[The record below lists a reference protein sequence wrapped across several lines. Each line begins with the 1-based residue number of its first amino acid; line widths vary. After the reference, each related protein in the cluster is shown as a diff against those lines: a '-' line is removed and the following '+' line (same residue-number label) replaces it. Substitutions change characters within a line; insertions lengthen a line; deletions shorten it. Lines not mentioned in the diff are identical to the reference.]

1 MTAKPA
7 MRPAG
12 IAFRRVYAML
22 LELRSGAQPPAAEHT
37 SAAAQNFFPFAPLA
51 TLRETYLRRRKTMTP
66 NTPMLVQIEEDKH
79 WWFAS
84 RTRAILALL
93 DKYAGPGK
101 NGRRVL
107 DVGAGAGN
115 MMHNLAQ
122 YGDEIVGLEYN
133 PKPIPIAHQRGWN
146 VRQGDAAAM
155 PFDDNAFDI
164 VTLLDTVE
172 HIADEKAV
180 LDETFRVTKPGGTML
195 VTVPAYMWLWSHN
208 DVINL
213 HHRRYTASELKRK
226 LKAAGWNVPYC
237 GYNNFIVFPLGAGVI
252 LLRKMLGKEPDMS
265 SPHFDDDAYQVEME
279 PAPPWMNAILET
291 VGKVEVAMLKR
302 FPLPWGTSIIA
313 IAQKP

>member
-1 MTAKPA
+1 MT
-7 MRPAG
+7 
-12 IAFRRVYAML
+12 
-22 LELRSGAQPPAAEHT
+22 ES
-37 SAAAQNFFPFAPLA
+37 
-51 TLRETYLRRRKTMTP
+51 
-66 NTPMLVQIEEDKH
+66 TPMLVQIDEDNH

-133 PKPIPIAHQRGWN
+133 PKPIPVAKERGWD
-146 VRQGDAAAM
+146 VRQGDATDM
-155 PFDDNAFDI
+155 PFEDASFDI
-164 VTLLDTVE
+164 VALLDTVE
-172 HIADEKAV
+172 HIP
-180 LDETFRVTKPGGTML
+180 DETAVFNETYRVTKPGGAMV
-195 VTVPAYMWLWSHN
+195 VTVPAFMWLWSNN

-213 HHRRYTASELKRK
+213 HQRRYTAPELKQK
-226 LKAAGWNVPYC
+226 LEAAGWEVPYC
-237 GYNNFIVFPLGAGVI
+237 GYNNFIVFPLGAGMI
-252 LLRKMLGKEPDMS
+252 LLRRWLGKEPDMS

-279 PAPPWMNAILET
+279 PAPGWLNSILEW

-302 FPLPWGTSIIA
+302 WRLPWGTSVIA
-313 IAQKP
+313 IAQRPDKAPTDI